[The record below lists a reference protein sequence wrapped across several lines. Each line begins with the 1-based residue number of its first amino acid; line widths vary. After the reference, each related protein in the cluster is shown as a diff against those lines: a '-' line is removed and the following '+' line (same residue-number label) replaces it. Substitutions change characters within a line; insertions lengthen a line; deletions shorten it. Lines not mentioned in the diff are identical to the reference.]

1 MRDILKKTFIYCL
14 KGEEGMFMESVFE
27 AINGVFRFVGPL
39 SDFLWDFPT
48 NFAWYRN
55 IPVLG
60 NFSLAIILLLGS
72 GIFFSFRLG
81 FMQVTHFKKGIRIL
95 TKKRAVETGI
105 SPLAA
110 FLLSSAMRVG
120 PGNIIGVTGAIAVG
134 GPGALF
140 WMWVSAFFGMSVAY
154 MEGVLAQIFKE
165 KKEDEFVGGLPFYGR
180 KLLGNKAW
188 IGIFL
193 SVLYILYALCCLPA
207 QGFNVVSSVGRMA
220 EIVTGTSIA
229 SDSVF
234 YYIVGIIIVVLTA
247 LIAFGGIKKVTKWT
261 DRMVP
266 VMAVLYVGVVLLL
279 ILMNFGSIP
288 YFFQAVFGGAFRSEA
303 FFGGVFGTVL
313 AQGVKRGLMS
323 NEAGQGTITMSAAA
337 ADADHPCEQGV
348 LASIG
353 VFLDTIVICTLTGFV
368 VVMAHC
374 WTGAEGQAWAAL
386 DQLPKFTAS
395 VAELTPG
402 TALNGVMTLLIT
414 VCFGLFAYTT
424 LLGMISFSE
433 IAANRIRRD
442 AACINIVRGVA
453 LFVAAFGIVCN
464 IAGLEL
470 GNLWAFS
477 DLGNILIV
485 FFNVPI
491 VYAGANYVFKA
502 TAHYK
507 KNDGTRFTSRVIG
520 RDDCTYWDERGRDS

>member
-1 MRDILKKTFIYCL
+1 MQQLFESINSIFSFI
-14 KGEEGMFMESVFE
+14 
-27 AINGVFRFVGPL
+27 GPL

-48 NFAWYRN
+48 NFEWYAN
-55 IPVLG
+55 IPLLG
-60 NFSLAIILLLGS
+60 NFSFAIILLLGS

-81 FMQVTHFKKGIRIL
+81 FMQVTHFKKGIKVM
-95 TKKRAVETGI
+95 TEKRTVNTGI

-140 WMWVSAFFGMSVAY
+140 WMWISAFFGMAVAY

-180 KLLGNKAW
+180 KLLGNKVW
-188 IGIFL
+188 IGVFL
-193 SVLYILYALCCLPA
+193 SLLYILYALCCLPA
-207 QGFNVVSSVGRMA
+207 QGFNVVSSIGRMA
-220 EIVTGTSIA
+220 EIATGSSIA
-229 SDSVF
+229 TDSLF
-234 YYIVGIIIVVLTA
+234 YYIVGAVIIVLTA
-247 LIAFGGIKKVTKWT
+247 FVAFGGIRKVTKWT
-261 DRMVP
+261 DKMVP
-266 VMAVLYVGVVLLL
+266 VMAVLYVVTVLVL
-279 ILMNFGSIP
+279 ILLNLGSVP
-288 YFFQAVFGGAFRSEA
+288 YFFKAVFGGAFTPEA
-303 FFGGVFGTVL
+303 VFGGLFGTVL

-337 ADADHPCEQGV
+337 SDAKHPCEQGI

-353 VFLDTIVICTLTGFV
+353 VFLDTIVICTLSGFV

-374 WTGAEGQAWAAL
+374 WDGDDAEAWMAM
-386 DQLPKFTAS
+386 DKLPKFTES
-395 VAELTPG
+395 VATLTPG
-402 TALNGVMTLLIT
+402 TAANAIVTFLIT
-414 VCFGLFAYTT
+414 LCFCMFAYTC

-433 IAANRIRRD
+433 IAANRISKGKKF
-442 AACINIVRGVA
+442 INGVRIVA
-453 LFVAAFGIVCN
+453 LFVAAFGILCN

-485 FFNVPI
+485 YFNVPI
-491 VYAGANYVFKA
+491 VYVGAKYVFRA
-502 TAHYK
+502 TKHYK
-507 KNDGTRFTSRVIG
+507 KNDGTAFTSKVIG
-520 RDDCTYWDERGRDS
+520 RNDCKFWDERAKNQ

>member
-1 MRDILKKTFIYCL
+1 MQGIFESINSIFSFI
-14 KGEEGMFMESVFE
+14 
-27 AINGVFRFVGPL
+27 GPL

-48 NFAWYRN
+48 NFAWYAN
-55 IPVLG
+55 IPLLG
-60 NFSLAIILLLGS
+60 NFSFAIILLLGS

-81 FMQVTHFKKGIRIL
+81 FMQVTHFKKGIKVM
-95 TKKRAVETGI
+95 TEKRTVKTGI

-140 WMWVSAFFGMSVAY
+140 WMWVSAFFGMAVAY

-180 KLLGNKAW
+180 KLLGNRVW
-188 IGIFL
+188 IGVFL
-193 SVLYILYALCCLPA
+193 SLLYILYAFCCLPA

-220 EIVTGTSIA
+220 EIVTGSSIA
-229 SDSVF
+229 TDSLF
-234 YYIVGIIIVVLTA
+234 YYIVGAVIVVLTA
-247 LIAFGGIKKVTKWT
+247 FVAFGGIRKVTKWT

-266 VMAVLYVGVVLLL
+266 VMAVLYIVTVLVL
-279 ILMNFGSIP
+279 ILLNLGSVP
-288 YFFQAVFGGAFRSEA
+288 YFFQAVFGGAFTPEA
-303 FFGGVFGTVL
+303 VFGGLFGTVL

-337 ADADHPCEQGV
+337 SDANHPCEQGI

-353 VFLDTIVICTLTGFV
+353 VFLDTIVICTLSGFV

-374 WTGAEGQAWAAL
+374 WDGAEAEAWMAM
-386 DQLPKFTAS
+386 DKLPKFTES
-395 VAELTPG
+395 VAALTPG
-402 TALNGVMTLLIT
+402 TAANAIVTFLIT
-414 VCFGLFAYTT
+414 LCFCMFAYTC

-433 IAANRIRRD
+433 IAANRISKGKKF
-442 AACINIVRGVA
+442 INVVRIAA
-453 LFVAAFGIVCN
+453 LFIAAFGILCN

-485 FFNVPI
+485 YFNVPI
-491 VYAGANYVFKA
+491 VYVGAKYVFRA
-502 TAHYK
+502 TKHYK
-507 KNDGTRFTSRVIG
+507 KNDGTAFTSSVIG
-520 RDDCTYWDERGRDS
+520 RNDCTFWDERAKK